1 MSAPTRKKRIVIIG
15 GGPAGMM
22 MAYCLSARHDVILLE
37 KEKTLGRKFLVAGK
51 GGFNLT
57 NAATEEALYSV
68 YTPMDFLQKHLLQF
82 DSQACRAWLE
92 ALGIPSYVGS
102 SGRIFPERGI
112 KPIEVLQALK
122 NALLANGT
130 QIKCQHRFVRF
141 DESGALQIEHQ
152 GKLSVL
158 QADIYAFALGG
169 ASWAKTG
176 SDGTWRQAFTALGIK
191 TIAFAASNCG
201 LNIAW
206 PETVRVHEGKPL
218 KNMHF
223 QLGAKAQKGEAL
235 ISHYGLEGNAIYPLV
250 PAFRAA
256 EQEIVELVL
265 DFKPKNTLAQLQA
278 KLTTKTHWK
287 TKDYATVFQ
296 LHPQQLAILKA
307 YTSKSEFLDPQQFV
321 CKLKGLAIPVKG
333 LRPLEE
339 AISTVGGIDL
349 AELHPDGALKQYPH
363 IYLAGEML
371 DWDAPT
377 GGYLLQACFATAY
390 AAAQSILR
398 KLAAD

>member
-1 MSAPTRKKRIVIIG
+1 MSTITRKKRIVIIG

-22 MAYCLSARHDVILLE
+22 MAYCLSTTHEVILLE

-57 NAATEEALYSV
+57 NAATEEALYAV
-68 YTPMDFLQKHLLQF
+68 YTPKNFLQKHLQQF
-82 DSQACRAWLE
+82 DSQACRAWLKE
-92 ALGIPSYVGS
+92 LGIPSYVGS

-122 NALLANGT
+122 NALLAQGT
-130 QIKCQHRFVRF
+130 QIKCQHRFVGF

-152 GKLSVL
+152 GKLAIL
-158 QADIYAFALGG
+158 PADIYAFALGG
-169 ASWAKTG
+169 ASWSKTG
-176 SDGTWRQAFTALGIK
+176 SDGAWQKAFTTLGIK
-191 TIAFAASNCG
+191 TVAFAASNCG
-201 LNIAW
+201 LNINW
-206 PETVRVHEGKPL
+206 PKTVKIHEGKPL

-223 QLGAKAQKGEAL
+223 QLGEKAQKGEAL

-256 EQEIVELVL
+256 QQEVVELIL
-265 DFKPKNTLAQLQA
+265 DFKPKNTLAQLQE
-278 KLTTKTHWK
+278 KLATKSHWK

-307 YTSKSEFLDPQQFV
+307 YTSKLEFLDPRQFV
-321 CKLKGLAIPVKG
+321 RKLKWLAIPVKG
-333 LRPLEE
+333 LRPIEE

-349 AELHPDGALKQYPH
+349 TELNPDGALKQYPH
-363 IYLAGEML
+363 IYVAGEML

-390 AAAQSILR
+390 TAAQSILR
-398 KLAAD
+398 KLAAE